1 MTKRDDRPLA
11 AARQYLRQRER
22 EQKAAAKRAAAAPDV
37 PAPPPPPSGVEMVAA
52 TRKSRDARTAL
63 LERIQQQVE
72 RIVGRSSMGDL
83 QRLADA
89 LSLHERRLV
98 RRDDPP
104 PK

>member
-1 MTKRDDRPLA
+1 M
-11 AARQYLRQRER
+11 
-22 EQKAAAKRAAAAPDV
+22 
-37 PAPPPPPSGVEMVAA
+37 
-52 TRKSRDARTAL
+52 RKSRDARTAL